1 MASTDMIT
9 RYETAFGQV
18 ELSPEIVNKYLAR
31 GNRLT
36 EQEIMLF
43 IQLCKYQRL
52 NPFVNEA
59 YPIKFGDEFQM
70 IVGYQA
76 YTRRAEENPNYL
88 SRSSGIVVSRTVNGK
103 IEVAKKEGTCVYPGE
118 ELIGGWCAV
127 RYLRNGEEQT
137 AYKEVGLKEYIKT
150 NREGKPNRQWATA
163 PATMI
168 EKVAV
173 SQALR
178 AAFPK
183 DYEGLYTAEEIKG
196 VETTY
201 QVEGRTE
208 EPTKDELATK
218 EDRQTLLGIA
228 KEKYGKAFNEKL
240 KKIYTECGIESSQTM
255 TKSQLNAAIDYVNAN
270 EFKEDSSPEPP
281 AEEKAEQAKM
291 DV

>member
-1 MASTDMIT
+1 MATTDMIT
-9 RYETAFGQV
+9 RYESAFGQV

-31 GNRLT
+31 GNKLT

-43 IQLCKYQRL
+43 IQLCKYQKL

-59 YPIKFGDEFQM
+59 YPIKFGEEFQM
-70 IVGYQA
+70 VVGYQA

-88 SRSSGIVVSRTVNGK
+88 SRSSGIVVSRTVNGA
-103 IEVAKKEGTCVYPGE
+103 IEIAKKEGTCVYPGE

-150 NREGKPNRQWATA
+150 TKDGKPNRQWATA

-183 DYEGLYTAEEIKG
+183 DYEGLYTQDEIKAI
-196 VETTY
+196 EATY
-201 QVEGRTE
+201 QEIPVPET
-208 EPTKDELATK
+208 DQLATK
-218 EDRQTLLGIA
+218 EDRQTLLGVA

-240 KKIYTECGIESSQTM
+240 KEIYTECGIESSQTM
-255 TKSQLNAAIDYVNAN
+255 TKSQLSAAIDYVNAD
-270 EFKEDSSPEPP
+270 EVKPAQSPEQS
-281 AEEKAEQAKM
+281 ADAKVEQAKLE
-291 DV
+291 V